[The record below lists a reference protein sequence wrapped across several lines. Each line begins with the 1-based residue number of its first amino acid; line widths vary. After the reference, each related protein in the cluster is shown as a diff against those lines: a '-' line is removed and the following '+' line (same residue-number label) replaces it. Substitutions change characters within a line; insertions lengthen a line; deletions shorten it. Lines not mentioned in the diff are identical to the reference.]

1 MTRRIFIT
9 GASGFVGQ
17 HLLQLLDSPENEVF
31 GTSYP
36 QPPPSLDLSCENNIC
51 RLDIRD
57 KEKVSAAIAQ
67 ARPEWVFHLA
77 AVSNVGHS
85 WKQPTETS
93 ETNLL
98 GSQHVFEAVR
108 EFVPQARVLFVS
120 SSNVY
125 APLSGENI
133 VLNEEDPVGAV
144 SPYAYSKVCGEL
156 LSRFYVNVED
166 LQVVITRA
174 FPHTGPGQSP
184 DFVCSDWA
192 RQLVA
197 IERGLSKPVICVG
210 NTSVRRDFCDVRDVV
225 RAYALLLEKGR
236 KGEIYNIASGQAVA
250 LHEILDILL
259 SLSPAKVEIEVDP
272 QKMRKADIL
281 SLQGD
286 ARKIS
291 EDTGWKSTIPL
302 DQTLRDLLEY
312 WRENY

>member
-1 MTRRIFIT
+1 M
-9 GASGFVGQ
+9 GQ

-36 QPPPSLDLSCENNIC
+36 QPPPSLDLSCDNNIC

-57 KEKVSAAIAQ
+57 KEKVTAAIAQ
-67 ARPEWVFHLA
+67 ARPDWVFHLA

-85 WKQPTETS
+85 WKKPTETL

-108 EFVPQARVLFVS
+108 EYAPQARLLFVS

-125 APLSGENI
+125 AQQTGENI
-133 VLNEEDPVGAV
+133 VLSEDDPVGAV

-197 IERGLSKPVICVG
+197 IERGLSEPVVCVG

-236 KGEIYNIASGQAVA
+236 TGEIYNIASGQAVA
-250 LHEILDILL
+250 LREILDMLF
-259 SLSPAKVEIEVDP
+259 SLSPAKVEVEVDP
-272 QKMRKADIL
+272 KKMRKADIL
-281 SLQGD
+281 SLRGD
-286 ARKIS
+286 ARKIGT
-291 EDTGWKSTIPL
+291 DTGWTPTIPL
-302 DQTLRDLLEY
+302 EQTLRNLLEY
-312 WRENY
+312 WRENF

>member
-1 MTRRIFIT
+1 LTRRIFIT

-17 HLLQLLDSPENEVF
+17 HLLQLLDSPDHEVF

-57 KEKVSAAIAQ
+57 KEMVSTAIAQ
-67 ARPEWVFHLA
+67 ARPDWVFHLA

-85 WKQPTETS
+85 WKKPTET
-93 ETNLL
+93 L
-98 GSQHVFEAVR
+98 
-108 EFVPQARVLFVS
+108 
-120 SSNVY
+120 
-125 APLSGENI
+125 ENI
-133 VLNEEDPVGAV
+133 VLSEDDPVGAV

-166 LQVVITRA
+166 LQVVLARA

-197 IERGLSKPVICVG
+197 IERGLSDPVVCVG

-236 KGEIYNIASGQAVA
+236 AGEIYNIASGRAVA
-250 LHEILDILL
+250 LREILDMLFA
-259 SLSPAKVEIEVDP
+259 LSPAKVEVEVDS
-272 QKMRKADIL
+272 KKLRKADIL
-281 SLQGD
+281 SLRGD
-286 ARKIS
+286 ARKIGA
-291 EDTGWKSTIPL
+291 DTGWTPTIPL
-302 DQTLRDLLEY
+302 EQTLRDLMEY
-312 WRENY
+312 WRENF